1 MIFQAGII
9 LLTTTGVYFYLYIKQ
24 SLKFKAFIQKL
35 ISTFEKQKENES
47 KEQFA
52 VLLLSSSEDV
62 NALYETNL

>member
-9 LLTTTGVYFYLYIKQ
+9 LLATTGVYFYLYIKL
-24 SLKFKAFIQKL
+24 SLKSKAFIQKL

-52 VLLLSSSEDV
+52 VYCCRLLKM
-62 NALYETNL
+62 